1 MSKNNEQKAY
11 EHLRKGVKELI
22 WAAANLRA
30 YYNLTKPDSEETI
43 TDDPRQLNLFDNDTD
58 QR

>member
-30 YYNLTKPDSEETI
+30 FYNLTKPDSEEII
-43 TDDPRQLNLFDNDTD
+43 TDDPKQLNLFDYDTD
-58 QR
+58 KR